1 MVRRNEHDFVR
12 SASRRQAATAGLMM
26 LSILTT
32 TVAGTASVALAQPG
46 GFLETTTSTAV
57 RPPVSVSLPTRGK
70 FTFPAPYNTTGI
82 RVTTASDCNGAD
94 CVDYVGYSYWR
105 NMNNH
110 VGSDTMYL
118 FLGLDR
124 NKGGSGPTLF
134 SYNKVTDQ
142 VTNLGPLFDA
152 SNSLGWATG
161 EQWYWSATQPTK
173 LYVWAP
179 GTPFYRYDVV
189 TKQLQPIFDVATQF
203 GTNRYMWQPHSS
215 NDDKTHSGTLRSSL
229 TYAMLGC
236 YVFHED
242 TGQFSYY
249 EKRGDF
255 DECQVDKSGR
265 WLLIKENV
273 DGSAGEDNVIIDLQS
288 GAATTFLDQA
298 GAAGHSDNG
307 FGYMV
312 AADNWNNLP
321 GAVRAW
327 TFGQPF
333 PTSQPGTSVL
343 PQGRIVYHTTDWNTD
358 IGHLS
363 HANARPGVPLDQQYA
378 CGGGAS
384 RQRLPRSNEIVCF
397 PLDGSL
403 RVLVVAPVMTDL
415 DATGGGD
422 DYGKMPKGNLDVTGQ
437 YFIWTSNVGGSRLD
451 AFIVKVPSQ
460 LISGVIATV
469 PASAIANSST
479 TGMMVPTGTAGQT
492 LPGMAVPATW
502 INPVNVAVTGNSLK
516 KTSGCDGCAD
526 AGAATLQ
533 RINAVGDFVEF
544 TASETGSL
552 RYFGLNQAD
561 QGTGTSMKFGIR
573 LQGTYAEVREGGV
586 YRTDTP
592 FGPGDVFRIRIGLG
606 GIVKYFKNGTQ
617 FYKSTQA
624 PVDPSVPMLVDA
636 ALQNIG
642 ATITNV
648 IIYTSPRP

>member
-1 MVRRNEHDFVR
+1 
-12 SASRRQAATAGLMM
+12 
-26 LSILTT
+26 
-32 TVAGTASVALAQPG
+32 
-46 GFLETTTSTAV
+46 
-57 RPPVSVSLPTRGK
+57 
-70 FTFPAPYNTTGI
+70 
-82 RVTTASDCNGAD
+82 
-94 CVDYVGYSYWR
+94 
-105 NMNNH
+105 
-110 VGSDTMYL
+110 MYL

-152 SNSLGWATG
+152 SNPLGWATG

-189 TKQLQPIFDVATQF
+189 SKQLQPIFDVATQF
-203 GTNRYMWQPHSS
+203 GNNRYMWQPHSS
-215 NDDKTHSGTLRSSL
+215 NDDKTHSGTLRDSS

-255 DECQVDKSGR
+255 DECQVDKSGQ

-273 DGSAGEDNVIIDLQS
+273 DGQAGEDNVIIDLQS

-343 PQGRIVYHTTDWNTD
+343 PQGRVVYHTTDWVPT
-358 IGHLS
+358 S
-363 HANARPGVPLDQQYA
+363 ATSRTPTPGPASRSSQQYA

-384 RQRLPRSNEIVCF
+384 RQTLPRSNEIICF

-415 DATGGGD
+415 NAAGGGD

-460 LISGVIATV
+460 LISGVAATV
-469 PASAIANSST
+469 PATAIPVATAPARAPARPANSPSRRHPDRDVGSDASRRGRTRDLDQSRQRDRHRQLARERRRAAMAAPTPAPQRSRGST
-479 TGMMVPTGTAGQT
+479 RS
-492 LPGMAVPATW
+492 ATSSSS
-502 INPVNVAVTGNSLK
+502 PPPRRAPFA
-516 KTSGCDGCAD
+516 TSA
-526 AGAATLQ
+526 
-533 RINAVGDFVEF
+533 
-544 TASETGSL
+544 
-552 RYFGLNQAD
+552 
-561 QGTGTSMKFGIR
+561 
-573 LQGTYAEVREGGV
+573 
-586 YRTDTP
+586 
-592 FGPGDVFRIRIGLG
+592 
-606 GIVKYFKNGTQ
+606 
-617 FYKSTQA
+617 
-624 PVDPSVPMLVDA
+624 
-636 ALQNIG
+636 
-642 ATITNV
+642 
-648 IIYTSPRP
+648 